1 MESWRSLTIQLAI
14 SLAYASIFPITNLL
28 GGGIMMLGIILSL
41 PFLPIG
47 WIVGMAFVQA
57 SGSESAYL
65 PGAFIAVAI
74 QAFLLI
80 HWLAAGRKNEANT

>member
-1 MESWRSLTIQLAI
+1 
-14 SLAYASIFPITNLL
+14 
-28 GGGIMMLGIILSL
+28 MMLGIILSI

-57 SGSESAYL
+57 LGCESAYL
-65 PGAFIAVAI
+65 PGAFIAAAI

-80 HWLAAGRKNEANT
+80 HWLAAGRRN

>member
-1 MESWRSLTIQLAI
+1 
-14 SLAYASIFPITNLL
+14 
-28 GGGIMMLGIILSL
+28 MMLGIILSI

-47 WIVGMAFVQA
+47 WIVGMAFAQTF
-57 SGSESAYL
+57 GSESAYL